1 MESQLAERII
11 EGHTY
16 SISTVLAKM
25 NLDLIHGYLSSSYWA
40 KGRTKET
47 LEKAMENS
55 LNFGLFKDGKQ
66 VGFARVI
73 TDFATFSYLA
83 DVFVLKEE
91 RGLGLGKWLI
101 QVVVHHPNLQLEKG
115 FLLLT
120 KDAQEFYQQHGFSVF
135 ANPKRVMH
143 RPSIS

>member
-1 MESQLAERII
+1 MESQLVERII

-16 SISTVLAKM
+16 SISTVLANM
-25 NLDLIHGYLSSSYWA
+25 DLDVIHGYLSSSYWA

-55 LNFGLFKDGKQ
+55 FNFGLFKDGKQ

-73 TDFATFSYLA
+73 TDLATFSYLA

-91 RGLGLGKWLI
+91 RGLGLGK
-101 QVVVHHPNLQLEKG
+101 
-115 FLLLT
+115 
-120 KDAQEFYQQHGFSVF
+120 
-135 ANPKRVMH
+135 
-143 RPSIS
+143 